1 MKKNLLRALFLSLL
15 ITIFVLIFNFS
26 SQNGEESGSLSK
38 MVTEKIVNTLPYI
51 KDLDFDDKEKIIEN
65 GEIIVRK
72 LAHLSIYTLVGNICN
87 GIYVHF

>member
-65 GEIIVRK
+65 GGNYCKKVG
-72 LAHLSIYTLVGNICN
+72 AFIYLYFSRNICN

>member
-38 MVTEKIVNTLPYI
+38 MVTEKIESYINIETLWNI
-51 KDLDFDDKEKIIEN
+51 MMEN
-65 GEIIVRK
+65 M
-72 LAHLSIYTLVGNICN
+72 
-87 GIYVHF
+87 F